1 MMRGWLVCCL
11 LVSALSATLRAA
23 RPPEWVAPHLAVP
36 TPPTKRSA
44 LMLHHY
50 EDVRYLSEER
60 VRRTIRGAI
69 RITAAQGRDRAICA
83 YTLNPNVEK
92 IISAQAWIIDP
103 TGKRADPF
111 PTTHFTDTPSRF
123 GNHFWLQQRTVS
135 FAASSLVEVG
145 GVLAWEFQVESL
157 VGVWDVGWSFEG
169 GMPVLSSV
177 FEVTPMPG
185 GRIEHHATG
194 SRVPA
199 PVPGKAPGGL
209 RWELLSTPS
218 ERADSP
224 DGFQPLVARVSA
236 RAVQGEGKAAVA
248 TWADFARFSAGILE
262 GQQTMIDE
270 VRARAEALVAGRS
283 GRWERIRAVGEFLQ
297 RDIAY
302 LSVSLG
308 KDYLAGYRPHVP
320 GDVLKNRFGDCKD
333 KVTLMIALLRAL
345 GETAYPVLVASDE
358 PTDVL
363 KDWPS
368 AVFNHVIVGLPV
380 DAEVPAHWPVADAPG
395 IGRLV
400 MFDPTDRFTP
410 LGLLSSGDQA
420 GYGLVAHSKSE
431 GLVPMPAAAPEV
443 NAYTATLVATLDSN
457 GDMHVKAEERMRGE
471 RGVARQARREQQN
484 AEQAKSAL
492 ESRLRDE
499 GLIAQK
505 VLSTEEWSDERGEHR
520 LNLEF
525 VALRYARRAGGMSMV
540 SPGILSLYERL
551 SPWKTEREGVA
562 WLRAGAWHKRV
573 TLKYPAGMKVVELPD
588 NFSADG
594 PQGSASIAYKQEGD
608 ALEVH
613 VTLKHRGGLLEREEY
628 EQLRAMLA
636 NFAEAERQPILL
648 RGGVVPVPAKK

>member
-1 MMRGWLVCCL
+1 MRWWLACGL
-11 LVSALSATLRAA
+11 LLSGLCAVAQAA
-23 RPPEWVAPHLAVP
+23 RPPEWVVPHLSASTPTSKQSAV
-36 TPPTKRSA
+36 
-44 LMLHHY
+44 MLHDY

-60 VRRTIRGAI
+60 VRRTVRGAI
-69 RITAAQGRDRAICA
+69 RVISAQGRERALCA
-83 YTLNPNVEK
+83 YTLNPDVEK
-92 IISAQAWIIDP
+92 IVSAQAWIIDA
-103 TGKRADPF
+103 TGKRAESF
-111 PTTHFTDTPSRF
+111 PTSSFADTPSKF

-135 FAASSLVEVG
+135 FQGGPQVEIG
-145 GVLAWEFQVESL
+145 GVLAWEYQVESL
-157 VGVWDVGWSFEG
+157 VGAWDVGWSFEG
-169 GMPVLSSV
+169 RLPVLNSV

-194 SRVPA
+194 ARVPT
-199 PVPGKAPGGL
+199 PVPGKAPGAL

-218 ERADSP
+218 EEADRP

-236 RAVQGEGKAAVA
+236 RAVKSDGKAALG

-262 GQQTMIDE
+262 GQQVMSDE
-270 VRARAEALVAGRS
+270 VKARAEALVAGKAE
-283 GRWERIRAVGEFLQ
+283 RWDRVRAIGEFLQ
-297 RDIAY
+297 RDVAY

-308 KDYLAGYRPHVP
+308 KDYLAGYRPHLP

-333 KVTLMIALLRAL
+333 KVTLMIMLLRAI
-345 GETAYPVLVASDE
+345 GETAYPVLVSSGE

-368 AVFNHVIVGLPV
+368 AVFNHVIVGLPA
-380 DAEVPAHWPVADAPG
+380 DGAVPEHWPVSEAPG

-420 GYGLVAHSKSE
+420 GLGLVAHAKSE
-431 GLVPMPAAAPEV
+431 GLVPMPTATPEV
-443 NAYTATLVATLDSN
+443 NGYSATLVATLDAK
-457 GDMHVKAEERMRGE
+457 GDMHVKAEERMRGV
-471 RGVARQARREQQN
+471 RGVVRQARREQQN

-505 VLSTEEWSDERGEHR
+505 VISTEEWSDERGEHR

-525 VALRYARRAGGMSMV
+525 AALRYARRAGGMVMV
-540 SPGILSLYERL
+540 TPALLSLYGRL
-551 SPWKTEREGVA
+551 SAWKTDREGVA
-562 WLRAGAWHKRV
+562 WLRAGAWDKRV
-573 TLKYPAGMKVVELPD
+573 TLKFPEGMKVVELPD

-594 PQGSASIAYKQEGD
+594 PQGSARITYKQEGD
-608 ALEVH
+608 AVVVH
-613 VTLKHRGGLLEREEY
+613 FILKHRGGLLEREEY
-628 EQLRAMLA
+628 EVLRTLLA

-648 RGGVVPVPAKK
+648 RGGVVPVPAKKS